1 MAKKQVAQEGLKG
14 SKLVSGSHREASKLM
29 PAIYESGVAAMF
41 HGPMGIG
48 KTQFFEA
55 FAKASAKAKGLEY
68 SDDIKDIN
76 NPKKFMFIS
85 FIAHQMDMAEVKG
98 LMYPNE
104 DRTKTIVLPLG
115 NLPTSGQGIILFDE
129 INLAP
134 PAIQN
139 NLYQLVQRAQL
150 GFYKVPD
157 GYRCYAAGNRIEDG
171 ANVYDMPMPLNNR
184 MVHFDFCV
192 PSVEDWVE
200 DFAVPNGIDHR
211 IVAYLSFDRSNL
223 FKYNPDSDEDVKA
236 FATPRSW
243 KYVSDLIKGISDSS
257 MVSKLSGLAI
267 GEAMGSEFSAFIDL
281 SVEYDI
287 PKIFKTKILD
297 MPTEISMLYSLTSGL
312 VSYYKEGINSQSL
325 KEEAK
330 AQRVEALFE
339 IAMKFK
345 KEYAALILS
354 MAKTADD
361 QLFTRI
367 KKVNMPLYTK
377 VTTELARVFL

>member
-1 MAKKQVAQEGLKG
+1 MAKQQSQELKG
-14 SKLVSGSHREASKLM
+14 SKLVSGSHREAYTLM
-29 PAIYESGVAAMF
+29 PNIYNSGVAAMF

-55 FAKASAKAKGLEY
+55 FAKVIAKQKGLEF
-68 SDDIKDIN
+68 SEDIKDIN
-76 NPKKFMFIS
+76 SPKKFMFIS

-200 DFAVPNGIDHR
+200 DFAVPNDIDHR
-211 IVAYLSFDRSNL
+211 VIAFLSFDRSNL
-223 FKYNPDSDEDVKA
+223 FKYNPDSNEDVKA

-243 KYVSDLIKGISDSS
+243 KYVSDLIKGVSDSS

-267 GEAMGSEFSAFIDL
+267 GEALGAEFSAFIDL
-281 SVEYDI
+281 SIEYDI
-287 PKIFKTKILD
+287 PKIFKTRILEI
-297 MPTEISMLYSLTSGL
+297 PTEISMLYSLTSGL
-312 VSYYKEGINSQSL
+312 VSYYKDGINSQSL

-330 AQRVEALFE
+330 NQRVEALFE

-345 KEYAALILS
+345 KEYTALILS
-354 MAKTADD
+354 MAKAADSEV
-361 QLFTRI
+361 FTRI
-367 KKVNMPLYTK
+367 KKVNHPLYTK
-377 VTTELARVFL
+377 ITTELAKVFL